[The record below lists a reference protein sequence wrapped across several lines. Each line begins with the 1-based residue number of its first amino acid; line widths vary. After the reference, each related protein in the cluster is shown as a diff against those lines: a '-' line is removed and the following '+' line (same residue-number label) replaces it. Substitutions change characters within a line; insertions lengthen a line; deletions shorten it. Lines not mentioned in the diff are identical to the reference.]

1 MRRVQVLVIGAVLAA
16 IGLVTVSPNVP
27 AASAAKAQNVYTPVL
42 AQLLA
47 PNDPAPVLGTD
58 RKYHVIYELR
68 LANRGP
74 IPATLQSLDVVD
86 ADSRAT
92 VHTFEGADLQG
103 RVRDIGGVTAAGTVI
118 EPGGERLLLIDLEF
132 GVSLSVPA
140 VLMHRL
146 QVLGPKAPK
155 ATAATPVSYTIAPV
169 HIDGPAPAILVPPL
183 RGNGWVVTSGCCDVG
198 NPDRTAILP
207 VNGGLWS
214 PLRFAIDLMQLD
226 DNGLFVHD
234 DPAQLGN
241 FTSYGADV
249 LAAAPGKVVAL
260 LNTLPDQ
267 PAGGPLD
274 SSGSSFESA
283 DGNYVVI
290 DLGNGSF
297 AFYGNLQPGSLTVKV
312 GDVVQRREV
321 LATLGNSGDSSVP
334 HLNFRLM
341 SGPSPFGS
349 DGLPFVF
356 NSFSYEGQLDAVR
369 FLVDGVT
376 GNYLD
381 NRDPNPISRR
391 RELPLGF
398 AIIDFGAAGGAGAV
412 GRT

>member
-1 MRRVQVLVIGAVLAA
+1 MRRVRLLVIGVVLAA
-16 IGLVTVSPNVP
+16 LSLVAASPNVP
-27 AASAAKAQNVYTPVL
+27 AASAAKAKNVYTPVL
-42 AQLLA
+42 ATLLA

-74 IPATLQSLDVVD
+74 IPATLQKLEILD

-92 VHTFEGADLQG
+92 VHTFEGVDLQG
-103 RVRDIGGVTAAGTVI
+103 RVRDIGGVTAADTVI
-118 EPGGERLLLIDLEF
+118 EPGGERLFLVDLEF
-132 GVSLSVPA
+132 AVSTSVPVA
-140 VLMHRL
+140 LMHRL
-146 QVLGPKAPK
+146 ELLGPKAPQS
-155 ATAATPVSYTIAPV
+155 TAATLVSYTIATVPL
-169 HIDGPAPAILVPPL
+169 DGPAPAVIVSPL

-198 NPDRTAILP
+198 NPDRAAILP

-214 PLRFAIDLMQLD
+214 SKRFAVDFMQLD
-226 DNGLFVHD
+226 DAGVFVHD
-234 DPAQLGN
+234 DPTQLGN

-249 LAAAPGKVVAL
+249 VAVAPGKVVAL
-260 LNTLPDQ
+260 LDTLPDQ
-267 PAGGPLD
+267 PVGLPPDPSA
-274 SSGSSFESA
+274 SSFESA

-290 DLGNGSF
+290 DLGNGLF
-297 AFYGNLQPGSLTVKV
+297 AFYGNLQPGSLTVQV
-312 GDVVQRREV
+312 GDIVQRREV

-341 SGPSPFGS
+341 GGASPFGS

-356 NSFSYEGQLDAVR
+356 NAFAYEGQLDAVR
-369 FLVDGVT
+369 YLVDGVN

-381 NRDPNPISRR
+381 NREQNPVSRR

>member
-1 MRRVQVLVIGAVLAA
+1 MRRLRILVIGVVLAM
-16 IGLVTVSPNVP
+16 GLGAASPGLP
-27 AASAAKAQNVYTPVL
+27 AATAARARNVYTPVL

-68 LANRGP
+68 LSNRGT
-74 IPATLQSLDVVD
+74 IPATLQSLEVLD
-86 ADSRAT
+86 ADSKAT
-92 VHTFEGADLQG
+92 VHAFEGSDLQG
-103 RVRDIGGVTAAGTVI
+103 RVRDIGGVAAADTVI
-118 EPGGERLLLIDLEF
+118 EPGGERLFLVDLEF
-132 GVSLSVPA
+132 GVSLSVPM

-146 QVLGPKAPK
+146 VLLGPKAPR
-155 ATAATPVSYTIAPV
+155 ATAATQVSYTIAPV
-169 HIDGPAPAILVPPL
+169 AVDGPAPAVLVPPL

-214 PLRFAIDLMQLD
+214 PLRFAVDLMQLD
-226 DNGLFVHD
+226 DDGLFVHD
-234 DPAQLGN
+234 DPTQLGN

-267 PAGGPLD
+267 PAGVPPDLGA
-274 SSGSSFESA
+274 SSFESA
-283 DGNYVVI
+283 DGNYIVI

-297 AFYGNLQPGSLTVKV
+297 TFYGNLQPGSLTVQV
-312 GDVVQRREV
+312 GDRVQRREV

-341 SGPSPFGS
+341 SGASPFGS

-356 NSFSYEGQLDAVR
+356 NGFSYEGQLDPVR

-381 NRDPNPISRR
+381 NRDPNPVTRR